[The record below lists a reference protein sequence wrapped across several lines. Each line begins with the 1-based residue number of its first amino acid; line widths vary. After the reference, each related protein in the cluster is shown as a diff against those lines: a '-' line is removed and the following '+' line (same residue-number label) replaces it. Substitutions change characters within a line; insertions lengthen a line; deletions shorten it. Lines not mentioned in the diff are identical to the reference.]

1 MTSDLVF
8 QMQQQD
14 FYPHAVSDKIE
25 LVQTHASIIFL
36 TGEYVYKIKKEV
48 DFGFLDYSTLDKRKY
63 FIELELALNHKIA
76 PELYLEVL
84 PISDRDN
91 QLILNNS
98 EQIVE
103 YALKMRQFPQ
113 EDLFSNLLSGGR
125 LKSDRFVE
133 LGKIVAL
140 FHQNA
145 ETNDY
150 ISSFGTVDKISAAF
164 EENYQQSQKY
174 IGDVQTREQFEATK
188 AYTDEFFSQK
198 VELLKDRVKQHQM
211 TIWAFALCR
220 IWPAQR
226 AVSPF
231 APTVP
236 TN

>member
-1 MTSDLVF
+1 MTSDLF

-25 LVQTHASIIFL
+25 LVQTHASMIFL
-36 TGEYVYKIKKEV
+36 TGEYAYKIKKEV
-48 DFGFLDYSTLDKRKY
+48 DLGFLDYSTLDKRRY

-91 QLILNNS
+91 RLILNNS

-103 YALKMRQFPQ
+103 YVLKMRQFPK
-113 EDLFSNLLSGGR
+113 EDLFSNLLNTGR
-125 LKSDRFVE
+125 LKSDRFTE
-133 LGKIVAL
+133 LGKIVAR

-220 IWPAQR
+220 I
-226 AVSPF
+226 
-231 APTVP
+231 
-236 TN
+236 